1 MKTNKRPGGLKV
13 YLFLAALALA
23 AAFCPAPLTAQLN
36 SKAEEQS
43 FDYDP
48 GAGKETPQLQRSA
61 AETSYEDAV
70 MVHHPIYG
78 TIMFSK
84 YRWKS
89 WVTRALYLTLINI
102 ALIAIILSLSKNE
115 EYNIIVAYVLSGS
128 SIAISFWT
136 FLCAV
141 LIFQLGSTAWLYVLP
156 VSAATTA
163 VGYIVLMKIKKSD
176 ISLTELK
183 ESFKKMSAASHED
196 QRLVSVEG
204 TPGDWPDDDF
214 IKF

>member
-1 MKTNKRPGGLKV
+1 MKTNKAFWTAA
-13 YLFLAALALA
+13 LFSALALA
-23 AAFCPAPLTAQLN
+23 AALCPTQPAAQLG

-48 GAGKETPQLQRSA
+48 EAAGKEAPKIQQFA
-61 AETSYEDAV
+61 AETTFEDAV
-70 MVHHPIYG
+70 MVNHPIYG
-78 TIMFSK
+78 TVMFSK
-84 YRWKS
+84 YRWKN

-102 ALIAIILSLSKNE
+102 ALLAIIISLSKTE
-115 EYNIIVAYVLSGS
+115 EYNIIVAYVLSGAS
-128 SIAISFWT
+128 FSISFWI

-141 LIFQLGSTAWLYVLP
+141 LIFQLGANAWVYVAP
-156 VSAATTA
+156 VSAVTA
-163 VGYIVLMKIKKSD
+163 AISYIVLMKIKKYD

-204 TPGDWPDDDF
+204 TPGDWPNEDF

>member
-1 MKTNKRPGGLKV
+1 MNKGLWAAA
-13 YLFLAALALA
+13 LFTALALA
-23 AAFCPAPLTAQLN
+23 AAVRPAPLAAQAN
-36 SKAEEQS
+36 TRPEEQS

-48 GAGKETPQLQRSA
+48 GAGKEAPQVQQFA
-61 AETSYEDAV
+61 AETTYEDAV
-70 MVHHPIYG
+70 MVNHPVYG
-78 TIMFSK
+78 TVMFSK
-84 YRWKS
+84 YRWRN

-115 EYNIIVAYVLSGS
+115 EYNIIVAYVLSGAS
-128 SIAISFWT
+128 FAVSIWT

-141 LIFQLGSTAWLYVLP
+141 LILQLGANAWLYVAP
-156 VSAATTA
+156 VSAATGG

-176 ISLTELK
+176 VSLTELK

-196 QRLVSVEG
+196 PRLLSVEG
-204 TPGDWPDDDF
+204 TPGDWPNEDF